1 MTLEALLAALHLV
14 AVLTLTVF
22 LSSQAALCRIEWLNA
37 AVVQRLG
44 RLNVIY
50 LVCLAAVLA
59 SGLARV
65 FWGIKG
71 AAWYAPQPLLHLKVT
86 LFVLMAALH
95 VAPTLALGRWQRTL
109 HSTGALPSADAV
121 RTVHRLIMFESHLLP
136 VIAVLA
142 VFWARGW

>member
-1 MTLEALLAALHLV
+1 
-14 AVLTLTVF
+14 
-22 LSSQAALCRIEWLNA
+22 
-37 AVVQRLG
+37 
-44 RLNVIY
+44 
-50 LVCLAAVLA
+50 VLA

-95 VAPTLALGRWQRTL
+95 VAPTLALRRWQRTL
-109 HSTGALPSADAV
+109 HSTGALPGADAV
-121 RTVHRLIMFESHLLP
+121 RTVRRLIMFESHLLP